1 MKPKFQFLIVLF
13 VITSLCF
20 SIDSLAEEV
29 RWLQAGKLHNWFS
42 AAGCEVEVGRRHEVR
57 DQQDGFRYPADR
69 STQDMQAAKGLWIG
83 ARNFNDLIAG
93 QTYSYKVV
101 HAGPRILDLENEFM
115 PVLMKLIRKQ
125 SASRVYVDGK
135 NSTSLYDKADEIDA
149 SISSDEMIQNVV
161 NTSIGIT
168 ITRTIYAYG
177 HPNHDNYFIYDFE
190 FKNTGIYDRDGN
202 VSTQILEDVIFFFQ
216 YRWAV
221 SKYMGAYGLYY
232 APQDATWGVNTVN
245 EVLHP
250 EYGDAVRASYAWHGL
265 HSGFEGDNIGAPY
278 IGTEGTGFLGAAQFP
293 GIVTLHAD
301 KSTTD
306 KTDDPQQP
314 RHQIPINSDE
324 NVTQTSFN
332 DQFIESNMTTEY
344 VEYMASGL
352 PDQTHAD
359 MVGDDNANELPL
371 AGGGGVSQ
379 GIGYGPYTL
388 EPGQNIHIVMAEAA
402 GSINWKKRV
411 TIGSK
416 WYNEIPPY
424 NLPDGST
431 TDDKDEYKN
440 SWVFT
445 GVDSL
450 MQVFASAKTTWQNNF
465 TIDPIPPAPGVF
477 EVTSMSDRVR
487 LQWDNQA
494 ENYPHFAGYRIYRA
508 DGSLDAIF
516 QLIYECGQGSVN
528 PLTNQYDDLSVNQGM
543 DYYYYIATYDDGT
556 VNTIDPGKSLESSRF
571 WTLTSHPAYLREVD
585 AILADV
591 FVSPDGDDA
600 NDGLTTTTP
609 FRTIG
614 HALSRIVG
622 SILEDRT
629 IHLAEGI
636 YSPSTTG
643 DVFPLPGK
651 NSVKIEGI
659 GSNTSIIDA
668 ESSGTIFDIK
678 DIQNFH
684 IVNLT
689 LCNGYADHGGGIH
702 MSGNATVK
710 ISGVK
715 ITDNTANLG
724 GGIYIEDDAV
734 LKLDSLNR
742 CDIYHNVANEGRGAD
757 IYSLSM
763 VPRSICV
770 DSFTVKNPCDYLAY
784 PVESFQFDINAG
796 YIPQIAGNAYVSPD
810 GNDFNDGSSVTSPLK
825 TFRQAIIKMDATEE
839 NSGTIHLV
847 EGIYSPSTTGEQFP
861 VYGRSHVKIMGSG
874 ASNCILDAE
883 QTNRGIITSYDQN
896 FSIENLSVQNGNST
910 FGGGIY
916 ISPYA
921 KVDLKNLI
929 IKSNKASEG
938 GGIMITGGSS
948 VNLSNVKIV
957 GNQASIRGGGLYFDN
972 YCNVQFDS
980 LNRCDIYSN
989 TATGE
994 GYDIF
999 TTSFN
1004 RLFSV
1009 YLDTFTVY
1017 YPIERYA
1024 APIEAFQFSIN
1035 AGLIPQAEADLYVSP
1050 NGSNNND
1057 GLSPETPMQTLGAA
1071 LEYIFADQHC
1081 PHTIYLG
1088 EGVYSS
1094 STNAE
1099 EFPIKL
1105 RDYITL
1111 QGMGDSLTII
1121 DGEHAGRIFECSE
1134 VNSVNIKGLSI
1145 INGYD
1150 DYGAGIYCDQSGLT
1164 LEDVWIKECKG
1175 SYGAGIYAENN
1186 SIVQMKFVSI
1196 TDDSARYGGAIG
1208 CRGSKVEILNSTIAN
1223 NDGRFGGVFIQSDYE
1238 YERISNIFIVNTIIW
1253 KNGDYEIVAYKTN
1266 PIFAIVHSDIYE
1278 IVSQKYGDNTL
1289 NWMEGNIDSD
1299 PLFIG
1304 GDPFDYRLST
1314 GSPCRETGTNL
1325 VVLEGDTLFYLPDSC
1340 YSGSTPNIGRWGVDP
1355 ALGIESQDLF
1365 PDKFVL
1371 YPNYPNPFN
1380 PSTTIAYE
1388 IPKPSQVEILIF
1400 DITGRQVCHLV
1411 HSKQQAG
1418 YYQVIWDG
1426 KNNNGLEVPSGQYF
1440 LLMKTEHC
1448 RKTQKMVFLK

>member
-1 MKPKFQFLIVLF
+1 MVNKIQYLFIVVTFCLF
-13 VITSLCF
+13 STIR
-20 SIDSLAEEV
+20 AEEI
-29 RWLQAGKLHNWFS
+29 RWLQVGRLHNWFS
-42 AAGCEVEVGRRHEVR
+42 AAGCEPEVGRRHLVS

-69 STQDMQAAKGLWIG
+69 STQDMQSAKGLWIG

-177 HPNHDNYFIYDFE
+177 HPDHDNYFIYDFE

-265 HSGFEGDNIGAPY
+265 HSDYGCDNIGGPF
-278 IGTEGTGFLGAAQFP
+278 IGSGGTGFLGASQYP
-293 GIVTLHAD
+293 GIVTLYAD
-301 KSTTD
+301 NSATE
-306 KTDDPQQP
+306 KTDDFQQP
-314 RHQIPINSDE
+314 KHQIPIYSDAD
-324 NVTQTSFN
+324 VTQPGFN
-332 DQFIESNMTTEY
+332 DQYNEARITKEY
-344 VEYMASGL
+344 VQYMGAGISA
-352 PDQTHAD
+352 QTHAD
-359 MVGDDNANELPL
+359 MVDNGYANELPL

-388 EPGQNIHIVMAEAA
+388 EPGQSIHIVMAEAA
-402 GSINWKKRV
+402 GSIDWEKRG

-416 WYNEIPPY
+416 WYNEISPY

-431 TDDKDEYKN
+431 TADKNEYKN
-440 SWVFT
+440 AWVFT

-450 MQVFASAKTTWQNNF
+450 MQAFESAKTTWQNNF
-465 TIDPIPPAPGVF
+465 TTDPIPPAPGVF

-508 DGSLDAIF
+508 DESPDSTF
-516 QLIYECGQGSVN
+516 QLIYECGQGSNN
-528 PLTNQYDDLSVNQGM
+528 PLSNQYDDLSVIQGI
-543 DYYYYIATYDDGT
+543 DYYYYVVSYDDGT

-571 WTLTSHPAYLREVD
+571 WTLTSNSAYLREVD
-585 AILADV
+585 VILADV

-629 IHLAEGI
+629 IHLTEGI

-643 DVFPLPGK
+643 DVFPLPGR
-651 NSVKIEGI
+651 NSIKIEGI
-659 GSNTSIIDA
+659 SSNSTIIDA
-668 ESSGTIFDIK
+668 DSSATIFDIK

-684 IVNLT
+684 LANLT
-689 LCNGYADHGGGIH
+689 ICNGNGNRGGGIH
-702 MSGNATVK
+702 ISGNAEVK
-710 ISGVK
+710 LSGVK
-715 ITDNTANLG
+715 ITGNTANLG
-724 GGIYIEDDAV
+724 GGIYLENDAV
-734 LKLDSLNR
+734 LEMDSVNR
-742 CDIYHNVANEGRGAD
+742 CDIFYNSATGIGAD

-839 NSGTIHLV
+839 NSGIIHLV

-861 VYGRSHVKIMGSG
+861 VYGRSHVKIIGSG

-989 TATGE
+989 TATDYGF
-994 GYDIF
+994 DIF
-999 TTSFN
+999 TTGGN
-1004 RLFSV
+1004 RVISV
-1009 YLDTFTVY
+1009 FLDTFTVF
-1017 YPIERYA
+1017 YPLIRYA
-1024 APIEAFQFSIN
+1024 APLEFFQFDILH
-1035 AGLIPQAEADLYVSP
+1035 GLIHQEEADLFVSV
-1050 NGSNNND
+1050 NGDDNNS
-1057 GLSPETPMQTLGAA
+1057 GLSSTAPKKTLTTA
-1071 LEYIFADQHC
+1071 LELIFADEER
-1081 PHTIYLG
+1081 PHTIFIEPG
-1088 EGVYSS
+1088 IYSN
-1094 STNAE
+1094 STNGE
-1099 EFPIKL
+1099 SFPLIL
-1105 RDYITL
+1105 RHFV
-1111 QGMGDSLTII
+1111 SLEGTSPEATII
-1121 DGEHAGRIFECSE
+1121 DAEKDGPIVESIDVQDGRLSNLRLRGGRSDNGGAMVVKNSSLFLDHIIFQ
-1134 VNSVNIKGLSI
+1134 
-1145 INGYD
+1145 D
-1150 DYGAGIYCDQSGLT
+1150 DSA
-1164 LEDVWIKECKG
+1164 K
-1175 SYGAGIYAENN
+1175 YGAGIYAENYSFLDLNQVAFVENQSKYGNAIYADN
-1186 SIVQMKFVSI
+1186 SNVVLKN
-1196 TDDSARYGGAIG
+1196 A
-1208 CRGSKVEILNSTIAN
+1208 TIAN
-1223 NDGRFGGVFIQSDYE
+1223 NIGSVSLYCNNYSPLKMINS
-1238 YERISNIFIVNTIIW
+1238 IIW
-1253 KNGDYEIVAYKTN
+1253 DEVSYEIVCRGATGEVLIAYSDLMNGESGVRENDYILDYQESNISEDPKFVGGN
-1266 PIFAIVHSDIYE
+1266 PFNYMLSTESPCVDA
-1278 IVSQKYGDNTL
+1278 GT
-1289 NWMEGNIDSD
+1289 
-1299 PLFIG
+1299 PLFEI
-1304 GDPFDYRLST
+1304 D
-1314 GSPCRETGTNL
+1314 
-1325 VVLEGDTLFYLPDSC
+1325 GDTLLYIPNDQ
-1340 YSGSTPNIGRWGVDP
+1340 YSGTAPDIGAYQIISYSDISEIAEMPNR
-1355 ALGIESQDLF
+1355 F
-1365 PDKFVL
+1365 RL

-1400 DITGRQVCHLV
+1400 DITGRLVRHLAR
-1411 HSKQQAG
+1411 SEQQPG
-1418 YYQVIWDG
+1418 YYHVVWNG
-1426 KNNNGLEVPSGQYF
+1426 KNDSGVEVPSGQYF
-1440 LLMKTEHC
+1440 LLMKTDRF
-1448 RKTQKMVFLK
+1448 RKTQKMILLK